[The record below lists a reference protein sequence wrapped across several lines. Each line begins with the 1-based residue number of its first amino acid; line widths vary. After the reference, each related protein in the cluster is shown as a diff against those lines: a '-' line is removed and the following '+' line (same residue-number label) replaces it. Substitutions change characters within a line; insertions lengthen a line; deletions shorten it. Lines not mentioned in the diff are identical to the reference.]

1 MCFHYCSCKASKKN
15 GIKKLKSGSLPA
27 KVDSVQQKEFYD
39 KVLSPLFVRAEKGT
53 ETLLFLDASHFVM
66 GGDFLGCFYGKTRR
80 FIKSFSGRMRY
91 NVLGAIDFAT
101 KEVLTVTNTTYITA
115 TQVCEMLQ
123 KISATYKNKTVSI
136 VLDNAR
142 YQKCKVVQE
151 LADHLHISLVYLPPY
166 SPNLNLIERLW
177 KFVKGELRKQYYH
190 DFTQFQQKIDTIIDS
205 TPKINKEKI
214 SQLISKEVALF
225 DDLKEIC
232 PNTFVPTKPRRKKTK
247 NSKSVV

>member
-1 MCFHYCSCKASKKN
+1 M
-15 GIKKLKSGSLPA
+15 
-27 KVDSVQQKEFYD
+27 QQKEFYD
-39 KVLSPLFVRAEKGT
+39 HVLHPLLVRAEKET

-66 GGDFLGCFYGKTRR
+66 GSDFLGCVYGKTRR
-80 FIKSFSGRMRY
+80 FVKSFSGRMRY

-205 TPKINKEKI
+205 TSKNNKEKI
-214 SQLISKEVALF
+214 SQLIGKEVLLF
-225 DDLKEIC
+225 DDFKEIC
-232 PNTFVPTKPRRKKTK
+232 PNTFVSTKPRRKKIK
-247 NSKSVV
+247 NSKSVA